1 MRLNSD
7 GEPLLHYPHVYPRL
21 PYTGLELPAYKSLQP
36 LDLSKVV
43 LRNEF
48 HLAIIARRACNV
60 HYRVFLICICN
71 LGEELAPCSHQ
82 LQRMYFLVL
91 QKRVAALKG
100 KPVDIVY
107 RAVKVFISY

>member
-1 MRLNSD
+1 M
-7 GEPLLHYPHVYPRL
+7 
-21 PYTGLELPAYKSLQP
+21 
-36 LDLSKVV
+36 
-43 LRNEF
+43 
-48 HLAIIARRACNV
+48 
-60 HYRVFLICICN
+60 
-71 LGEELAPCSHQ
+71 GEELAPCSHQ

>member
-1 MRLNSD
+1 M
-7 GEPLLHYPHVYPRL
+7 
-21 PYTGLELPAYKSLQP
+21 
-36 LDLSKVV
+36 
-43 LRNEF
+43 
-48 HLAIIARRACNV
+48 
-60 HYRVFLICICN
+60 
-71 LGEELAPCSHQ
+71 GEELEPCSHQ